1 MNRILSRLLFLL
13 LLPGA
18 ACSRNGDGPERPV
31 SSVRIETRNGEK
43 LIDLN
48 LFAFDATTGAL
59 LGQRYSVGTETTFHF
74 PDIPAGTLVRLAAIG
89 NAGEKRLGKTA
100 TYDDLMQVE
109 VPLDSLEGARLH
121 KAGCWLMTSDRTN
134 RASIFRTDTLATLIL
149 QPLFTRL
156 GLRIDATALTQWNV
170 ELRDVRLVSPEGV
183 CHIWA
188 RTFAPIGKEFAQCP
202 TSAEFTSL
210 QNALSSKERTP
221 AVYFHVPDA
230 LDGESAAFVQVTAR
244 LHAKA
249 DGMVLNRTWTA
260 RVKDLQPINRDEEKP
275 LSAILHLTDGNAG
288 VDGQW
293 SCIDEPSRALRIR
306 LGNAPAAGDTPP
318 IRSAAVLLFSS
329 LPPSGFH
336 DPSCTPLASGRSDGN
351 EVCLD
356 IRNGDLDINQPAYYL
371 VVANSTEALYQR
383 LLQPGGPLDELFT
396 TCSEEDPQYPFM
408 WSCGTLNLQ
417 GNGDISLS
425 IPVQCGLV
433 KISVSHIYH
442 TLRDDSRS
450 LTLKSLSLINASA
463 CFFPHFFADG
473 WDMDRDAYCR
483 KYYHP
488 SACYTPGTD
497 GWPST
502 SADGYGMT
510 SAAPSFMRLS
520 TLKTVQKGNAIDDT
534 FVLYTYP
541 NSTVEDAWSTLA
553 EVHSW
558 SSLEGNW
565 LPRHTRL
572 VLEVEIGGQ
581 TCWYPITL
589 PTLLPGR
596 WYKIDEVR
604 LTNSASSSP
613 DIPASRIDPV
623 YALHVLN
630 WGYASLR
637 ETI

>member
-18 ACSRNGDGPERPV
+18 ACSRDGDEPEFPA
-31 SSVRIETRNGEK
+31 SSVHIETRNGER

-48 LFAFDATTGAL
+48 LFAFDATTGVL
-59 LGQRYSVGTETTFHF
+59 LGQQYRVDPESTFHF
-74 PDIPAGTLVRLAAIG
+74 PEIPAGSLVRLAAIG
-89 NAGEKRLGKTA
+89 NVGEKRLGKAA

-121 KAGCWLMTSDRTN
+121 KEGCWLMVSDRTN
-134 RASIFRTDTLATLIL
+134 RASIVRTDTLAAVTL

-156 GLRIDATALTQWNV
+156 GLRIDATALKQWNV
-170 ELRDVRLVSPEGV
+170 ELRDVRLMSPEGI

-188 RTFAPIGKEFAQCP
+188 RTFAPVGKDFPQCP
-202 TSAEFTSL
+202 TSEEFTSL

-230 LDGESAAFVQVTAR
+230 SAEESEARVQVTAR
-244 LHAKA
+244 LHAK
-249 DGMVLNRTWTA
+249 DGSMVLNRTWTA
-260 RVKDLQPINRDEEKP
+260 RVKDLQPINWDKETP

-293 SCIDEPSRALRIR
+293 SCIDEPSRMLRIQ
-306 LGNAPAAGDTPP
+306 LANAPSGGNALP
-318 IRSAAVLLFSS
+318 IRSAAVLLFST
-329 LPPSGFH
+329 LPPAGFH
-336 DPSCTPLASGRSDGN
+336 DPACTPLLSGMANGN

-356 IRNGDLDINQPAYYL
+356 IRNGSIGNAQPAYYL
-371 VVANSTEALYQR
+371 AVANPTAALYQR
-383 LLQPGGPLDELFT
+383 LLQPEGPLDEVFT
-396 TCSEEDPQYPFM
+396 TCSEEDPEYPLM
-408 WSCGTLNLQ
+408 WSCGTLDLN
-417 GNGDISLS
+417 GNGDTALSL
-425 IPVQCGLV
+425 PVRCGLV
-433 KISVSHIYH
+433 KVSISHIRH
-442 TLRDDSRS
+442 SLRDDNRS
-450 LTLKSLSLINASA
+450 LTLKGLFLINASA
-463 CFFPHFFADG
+463 CFFPHFLADG

>member
-425 IPVQCGLV
+425 
-433 KISVSHIYH
+433 
-442 TLRDDSRS
+442 
-450 LTLKSLSLINASA
+450 
-463 CFFPHFFADG
+463 
-473 WDMDRDAYCR
+473 
-483 KYYHP
+483 
-488 SACYTPGTD
+488 PGTD